1 MNIYLS
7 LILFLPLIGA
17 ALTFFI
23 KPREIARVV
32 ALVFSVIPLFITALL
47 LTTFESGSGF
57 QFPENYTWISSLG
70 INYTLGVDGISMP
83 LILLNAI
90 LCPLTIIYSW
100 GCLLYTSPSP
110 RDVEESRMPSSA

>member
-57 QFPENYTWISSLG
+57 HFVENYTWI
-70 INYTLGVDGISMP
+70 
-83 LILLNAI
+83 
-90 LCPLTIIYSW
+90 
-100 GCLLYTSPSP
+100 
-110 RDVEESRMPSSA
+110 